1 MNRKIIP
8 SLMLS
13 GCLAM
18 TACLAIPAFPAQA
31 SQEIYHISED
41 DSPVEYHSPEEIR
54 DFFHSRPFSRT
65 QPDTFDEEPDLESET
80 AGKLSGESVE
90 NALNTL
96 NFIRY
101 IAGISADVETSDYYE
116 NMAMAGAALMTK
128 TGMEHKPKKPAGV
141 SQEFYQLAYEGT
153 SSSNL
158 GQGYRNLSTAIT
170 DGWIDDGD
178 TSNIDRIGHRRWC
191 LDPRMQATGFGH
203 AGSYTAMYSFD
214 GTDNGYEDVPE
225 MVLWPALNMPV
236 EYFTGPWSISF
247 DSSQYPLRSSDQSRI
262 KITMTSEKTGKQYTI
277 SGKDTN
283 RAGTYMNVETSN
295 YGYGPALIFTP
306 NVRFSAGDNVTV
318 KITGLRNDS
327 GYDGLQYTAHFF
339 SLSSDEYDSTEDSG
353 DEDTDGEEEDGGS
366 GNSGTSGGSGSSNG
380 FGSSDRT
387 ETSGGSEVSGLPSYV
402 VHGTWGLNA
411 EGSWTFLDD
420 SGRFYKNCWSAI
432 YNPYADPA
440 QGQSSFDWFCFDEN
454 GSMRTGWFQDPDGS
468 YYYLNSASDGTRGKM
483 LTGWH
488 WIPDGSGLRKC
499 YYFNPA
505 SDGTRGK
512 MLSGTVVDGNLLN
525 TDGAWVIDG
534 VVQTR

>member
-18 TACLAIPAFPAQA
+18 TACLAVPAFPAQA

-41 DSPVEYHSPEEIR
+41 NSPVEYHSPEEIR

-101 IAGISADVETSDYYE
+101 TAGISADVETSDYYE

-141 SQEFYQLAYEGT
+141 SHEFYQLAYDGT

-247 DSSQYPLRSSDQSRI
+247 DPSQYPLRSSDQSRI

-306 NVRFSAGDNVTV
+306 QVRFSAGDNVTV
-318 KITGLRNDS
+318 KITGFRNDS
-327 GYDGLQYTAHFF
+327 GYDGLQYTVHFF
-339 SLSSDEYDSTEDSG
+339 SLSSDEYDSSEGS
-353 DEDTDGEEEDGGS
+353 GEEDADGAEDPGNSGG
-366 GNSGTSGGSGSSNG
+366 SGTSGGSGSSNG
-380 FGSSDRT
+380 SGTSNGSGNSDRS
-387 ETSGGSEVSGLPSYV
+387 ETSSLPSYV

-411 EGSWTFLDD
+411 EGNWTFLDD
-420 SGRFYKNCWSAI
+420 SGRFYKNCWAAI

-440 QGQSSFDWFCFDEN
+440 RGQSSFDWFCFDEN
-454 GSMRTGWFQDPDGS
+454 GSMRTGWFQDSDGS
-468 YYYLNSASDGTRGKM
+468 YYYLNSTSDGTRGKM